1 MNPLKD
7 YLKNMFTDSS
17 GKIVVGQRPN
27 LPIIGWAVFTVLTR
41 LLSESDLRVTAQY
54 MAFGFLFTWAW
65 LELTQGVNNFRRL
78 LGAIVLVMSI
88 VSKIT

>member
-1 MNPLKD
+1 MKPLKD
-7 YLKNMFTDSS
+7 YLKNTFTDSS
-17 GKIVVGQRPN
+17 GKIVIGQRPN
-27 LPIIGWAVFTVLTR
+27 LPIIGWVVFTALAR